1 MQMNINVRMDIMKE
15 YACTSHTMGGL
26 SPGRAGKII
35 LLTCVVN
42 GDVEVDL
49 NGIVGRRLQHKRGRA
64 DIRKWVLIELEC
76 KT

>member
-1 MQMNINVRMDIMKE
+1 MNINVRMDIMKE

-49 NGIVGRRLQHKRGRA
+49 NGIVGRRL
-64 DIRKWVLIELEC
+64 
-76 KT
+76 